1 MSDEQSTVKESD
13 GSTSQET
20 TEQGVEEKV
29 VASQEGQA
37 NQETTEASQE
47 RPEWLDSKFEN
58 PEQLQNSY
66 NQLQQ
71 KFHSRRDEIKQEV
84 IQELNSEAEKDIP
97 ISPADYKL
105 NIQAPEGMEVEVNE
119 NDPMVTWFRDKA
131 HSYGL
136 KQDEFDSLIN
146 EYNTVQSNSGPD
158 WNEESH
164 ALGEHA
170 DRRLERVDTW
180 AKSHLSEDAYQTF
193 ASIPASSQMVKTF
206 EEMMELNGQPKFN
219 MINTTE
225 FQEDVTPDDLKAAM
239 KDEKYW
245 KNGGDP
251 AHIARVRQMSD
262 KIARQKQR
270 RAS

>member
-1 MSDEQSTVKESD
+1 MTDEQTTENSD
-13 GSTSQET
+13 GSTH
-20 TEQGVEEKV
+20 TEATEEKGMETK
-29 VASQEGQA
+29 AESTQEGPS
-37 NQETTEASQE
+37 NQEAAEGSPE
-47 RPEWLDSKFEN
+47 RPEWLDKKFET

-71 KFHSRRDEIKQEV
+71 KFHSRRDEIKQEL

-131 HSYGL
+131 HNYGL
-136 KQDEFDSLIN
+136 KQEEFDSLIN
-146 EYNTVQSNSGPD
+146 EYNMVLSNSGPD
-158 WNEESH
+158 WNQESVD
-164 ALGEHA
+164 LGEHA

-180 AKSHLSEDAYQTF
+180 AKSHLSDEAYKTF
-193 ASIPASSQMVKTF
+193 ASIPASSSMVKTF
-206 EEMMELNGQPKFN
+206 EEVMELNGQPKFN
-219 MINTTE
+219 MISTTE
-225 FQEDVTPDDLKAAM
+225 FQEDVTQDDLKSAM
-239 KDEKYW
+239 ADEKYW

-251 AHIARVRQMSD
+251 SHLAKVRQMS
-262 KIARQKQR
+262 ARLVRQKE